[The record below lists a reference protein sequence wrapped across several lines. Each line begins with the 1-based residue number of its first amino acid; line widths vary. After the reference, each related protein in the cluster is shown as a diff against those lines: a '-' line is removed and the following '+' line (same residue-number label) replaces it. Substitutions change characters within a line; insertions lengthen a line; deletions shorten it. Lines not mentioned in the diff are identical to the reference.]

1 MRAHD
6 CVQERGDLQRG
17 QSVTLLTGRVV
28 HSHEVMAPGVPGPCL
43 VVVDCPTE
51 SHLDILAS
59 QAGPLTKWTVSCQR
73 RALSKGGQQ
82 LRQHSLAWGC
92 RRGSHILGGV
102 IQRWAIP
109 QRVLERG
116 KPQLSVRGQ
125 CKWLVK
131 GLSHQK
137 QTQSVRELTRRA
149 TALLLHN
156 PRCINIVQ
164 LYAHH
169 LTAVACAG

>member
-59 QAGPLTKWTVSCQR
+59 QAGPLTKWTVSSQR
-73 RALSKGGQQ
+73 RALGKERPAAEAAQSGLGVEEGEP
-82 LRQHSLAWGC
+82 H
-92 RRGSHILGGV
+92 LGGCDPAV
-102 IQRWAIP
+102 GHTSASIGTWEASAECQRA
-109 QRVLERG
+109 
-116 KPQLSVRGQ
+116 
-125 CKWLVK
+125 
-131 GLSHQK
+131 
-137 QTQSVRELTRRA
+137 
-149 TALLLHN
+149 
-156 PRCINIVQ
+156 VQ
-164 LYAHH
+164 
-169 LTAVACAG
+169 VACQGVVASEANTVCSGAYLGEQKPCCSTTPAASTLSNCTPTI